1 MTEHGE
7 DDHTEHEHGDEPIE
21 ELADEAIEDNPDDQT
36 RRGAFEL
43 ELMEEGRSG
52 KAPTLTSRRKASTST
67 RNEGTRLRCSAY
79 GGRDRLVSVSARLS
93 QPSVPLNRRRDAG

>member
-36 RRGAFEL
+36 RRESFEL

-52 KAPTLTSRRKASTST
+52 
-67 RNEGTRLRCSAY
+67 EGADVDLEAESEHLDTK
-79 GGRDRLVSVSARLS
+79 
-93 QPSVPLNRRRDAG
+93 